1 MKKGLF
7 ITFEGIEGCGKST
20 QAELL
25 AKFLTKSGFVV
36 LLTREPGGPRISEK
50 IREILLNRELTE
62 MHALTELFLYLAS
75 RGQHTAEWI
84 LPALSEGKIVI
95 SDRYYDST
103 YAYQGVARNIPRNKI
118 STMNKVATQELVP
131 DITFILDLPPE
142 QGLARLSKNFD
153 RLENENVEF
162 HRKVHQAYLELARKE
177 PERIRVLDGTEDIE
191 SLHKK
196 IKEYII
202 PLLSP
207 KINTL
212 TRVKNSEK

>member
-1 MKKGLF
+1 
-7 ITFEGIEGCGKST
+7 
-20 QAELL
+20 
-25 AKFLTKSGFVV
+25 
-36 LLTREPGGPRISEK
+36 
-50 IREILLNRELTE
+50 
-62 MHALTELFLYLAS
+62 
-75 RGQHTAEWI
+75 
-84 LPALSEGKIVI
+84 
-95 SDRYYDST
+95 
-103 YAYQGVARNIPRNKI
+103 
-118 STMNKVATQELVP
+118 MNKVATQELVP